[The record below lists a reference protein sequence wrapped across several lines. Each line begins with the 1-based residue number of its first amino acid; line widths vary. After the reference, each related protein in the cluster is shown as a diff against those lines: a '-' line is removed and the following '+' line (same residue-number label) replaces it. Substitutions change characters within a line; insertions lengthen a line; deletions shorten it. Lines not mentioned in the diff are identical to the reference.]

1 MEETYYQKN
10 KDKILE
16 QSKIYYE
23 KTKVNK
29 KEYYEKNKDKISEQR
44 KEYYKE
50 NKEEIIEKIKDYYQE
65 NKDEILKYQKEYS
78 KKYREENKEQ
88 IIKKRKEFYENN
100 KEQIKQ
106 YYEENKDKISQY
118 HKKYNLENRDKIN
131 KQRKCKDCQLFYV
144 TKKNDYLCT
153 YCNPNKTKKIKTKE
167 ENIKQLLIDNNFD
180 FIHDKMVINDCCLK
194 YRPDFLFDCISYY
207 LILEVDEN
215 AHSQYD
221 NDCEIIR
228 MNNIIISLGL
238 PCKFIRYNPDNK
250 NFTKKEKEDK
260 LLQILDDN
268 LYKDMLEDIEP
279 EYLFY

>member
-1 MEETYYQKN
+1 MEETYYKKN
-10 KDKILE
+10 KAKILE
-16 QSKIYYE
+16 QRKIYYE
-23 KTKVNK
+23 KIKENK

-50 NKEEIIEKIKDYYQE
+50 NKDEIIEKIKDYYQE
-65 NKDEILKYQKEYS
+65 NKEEILKYQKEYQ
-78 KKYREENKEQ
+78 KKYRDENKEE
-88 IIKKRKEFYENN
+88 IIKYRKKCYENN
-100 KEQIKQ
+100 KEKWKN
-106 YYEENKDKISQY
+106 YYEENKHKITEY
-118 HKKYNLENRDKIN
+118 HKKYRLENKDKIN

-144 TKKNDYLCT
+144 MKKNNYLCT
-153 YCNPNKTKKIKTKE
+153 YCNPNKTKRSKTKE
-167 ENIKQLLIDNNFD
+167 ENIKQLLINNNFD

-260 LLQILDDN
+260 LLQIFFLTKGVI
-268 LYKDMLEDIEP
+268 Y
-279 EYLFY
+279 Y